1 MGNLPALLYSEDTGR
16 CEGVHKDVVVWRGF
30 IAASERYIHCSDP
43 SWRGNVRPGGRS
55 FKLESNGGVSTFLF
69 NVHFWESHKKKSNGG
84 ANIWGG
90 KVKSRKRIYRG
101 LFSAAWSVPI
111 ATNVCESMIKQRQK
125 IQNKTTNLRP
135 ACQVRCCHGNVLLYF
150 WFVNSTS
157 VFWNVAYS
165 THICCYT
172 QTA

>member
-1 MGNLPALLYSEDTGR
+1 M
-16 CEGVHKDVVVWRGF
+16 WRG
-30 IAASERYIHCSDP
+30 SQRRCRLKGLYCCLRTIHPLQWPLMAWKRLS
-43 SWRGNVRPGGRS
+43 GGRS

-111 ATNVCESMIKQRQK
+111 ATNVCKLMIKQRQK
-125 IQNKTTNLRP
+125 IQNRTTNLRP